1 MNPALKFVGRGE
13 TLERRALVTE
23 VQARI
28 KSCQLVILTLGLVEC
43 WKDGLTGVYLNIT
56 PTKQMMEKYPGRYSL
71 HVVGYEENKANL
83 DEIYEII
90 SQYGHPN
97 SHIIVTVS
105 PVPLLATFT
114 GRDVVVAN
122 SFSKSV
128 LRAVAEEWASDKTN
142 VDYFPSYE
150 IVTNTKRDVA
160 WENDLR
166 HVRAEVV
173 NSIMNQL
180 KKHYF
185 E

>member
-1 MNPALKFVGRGE
+1 
-13 TLERRALVTE
+13 
-23 VQARI
+23 
-28 KSCQLVILTLGLVEC
+28 
-43 WKDGLTGVYLNIT
+43 
-56 PTKQMMEKYPGRYSL
+56 
-71 HVVGYEENKANL
+71 VVGYEENKANL